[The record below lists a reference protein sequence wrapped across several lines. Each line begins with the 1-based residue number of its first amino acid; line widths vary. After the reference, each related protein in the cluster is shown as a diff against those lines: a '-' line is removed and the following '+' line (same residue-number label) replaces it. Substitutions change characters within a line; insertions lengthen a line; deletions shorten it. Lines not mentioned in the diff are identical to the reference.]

1 MSVLIYTIQPGYRL
15 VTGGDLN
22 QMIEAINAA
31 FAESINVDTIGQPNG
46 VATLDANGVLTA
58 EQVPEPTVVTRGGV
72 LQQPAIPDLTGDPLE
87 ADFNGLL
94 AALRAAGVLASS

>member
-1 MSVLIYTIQPGYRL
+1 MPVLIYTIQPGFRL

-31 FAESINVDTIGQPNG
+31 FAEAG
-46 VATLDANGVLTA
+46 
-58 EQVPEPTVVTRGGV
+58 PT
-72 LQQPAIPDLTGDPLE
+72 Q

-94 AALRAAGVLASS
+94 AALRAAGVLSA